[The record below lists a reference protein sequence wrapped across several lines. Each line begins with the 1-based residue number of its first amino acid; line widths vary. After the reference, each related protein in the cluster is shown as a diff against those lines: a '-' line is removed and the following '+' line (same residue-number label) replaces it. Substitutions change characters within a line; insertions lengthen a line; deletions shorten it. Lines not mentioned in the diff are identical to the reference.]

1 MIARA
6 KSRWLLVLSVGLF
19 AAGCHPRNHTEHGV
33 MLGSTLGALAGGV
46 IGHQSGNTVDGAALG
61 AVAGGLTGAIVGNA
75 NDERDMALASAS
87 ASQVK
92 AENAVTNYDL
102 IRMTQSGVSD
112 EVIVNTVRSRG
123 GRIDLGPS
131 AIIDLKNNGVSDAV
145 ILGIQQAA
153 EAERSGQMIQAV
165 SSRPNIVVVPPAYV
179 GVGVHTHRHPH
190 YYRPRPYPRTGLSL
204 HYSR

>member
-1 MIARA
+1 MSARA
-6 KSRWLLVLSVGLF
+6 NSRWLLVLSVGLF
-19 AAGCHPRNHTEHGV
+19 AAGCHPRNHTENGV
-33 MLGSTLGALAGGV
+33 MVGSTLGALAGGV

-87 ASQVK
+87 QAK

-102 IRMTQSGVSD
+102 IRLTQSGVSD
-112 EVIVNTVRSRG
+112 EVIINTVKTRG
-123 GRIDLGPS
+123 GRIDLGPN

-153 EAERSGQMIQAV
+153 QAEQSTQMIQAV
-165 SSRPNIVVVPPAYV
+165 SSRPNVVVVPPAYV
-179 GVGVHTHRHPH
+179 GVGVHTHHHPH